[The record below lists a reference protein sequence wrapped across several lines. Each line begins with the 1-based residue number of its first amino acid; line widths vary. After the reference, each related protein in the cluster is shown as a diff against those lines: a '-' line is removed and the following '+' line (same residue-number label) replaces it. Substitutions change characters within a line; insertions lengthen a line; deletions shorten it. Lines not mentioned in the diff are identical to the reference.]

1 MNHRNAP
8 RKAAGS
14 LILGAG
20 LLALLI
26 LVNLLTGLL
35 PEKITKLD
43 VSGIGLSEISE
54 DTEKMVSA
62 MKEDVTIYWL
72 CADGIVDDQ
81 FELLLTRYE
90 EAGKHIKVEVIDTTE
105 NPKFAEAYTKETL
118 GDYSMIVKSGLRHT
132 VVRTDDMYYVVNEF
146 INQNLNGGQAMPL
159 TAAQFEQYR
168 NQILTYYKEDI
179 ANYPTVL
186 YFRGEALITAALDY
200 VTRPY
205 IPHAYILTG
214 HGDSAPSE
222 TLTEL
227 ISTMGMAPDAVDL
240 RVAQSVPVDAGC
252 LILFS
257 PATDLSEHEAAII
270 RDYLNAGGSL
280 MLNTSPET
288 AASCPNL
295 MSVCNLF
302 GLTAA
307 PGIVEE
313 GDASFI
319 AGSRFTLVPSVS
331 TEHTATAYVSQSG
344 YKAQLPR
351 AHAITMA
358 QTLPAGVTATP
369 LMTTSETAKRVDVT
383 DNSVALGTAGKLHV
397 AVAASKSINRG
408 DGTTDTAHLVWYGS
422 ADAMTDTTAT
432 ATSGGNY
439 YYYAATLSFVS
450 EPFVSPY
457 ENLSAVN
464 MSGSRLT
471 GLNDGAAFILG
482 AVIVLVIPATLMTA
496 GVVIWVKRKR
506 R

>member
-1 MNHRNAP
+1 
-8 RKAAGS
+8 
-14 LILGAG
+14 
-20 LLALLI
+20 
-26 LVNLLTGLL
+26 
-35 PEKITKLD
+35 
-43 VSGIGLSEISE
+43 
-54 DTEKMVSA
+54 
-62 MKEDVTIYWL
+62 
-72 CADGIVDDQ
+72 
-81 FELLLTRYE
+81 
-90 EAGKHIKVEVIDTTE
+90 
-105 NPKFAEAYTKETL
+105 
-118 GDYSMIVKSGLRHT
+118 
-132 VVRTDDMYYVVNEF
+132 
-146 INQNLNGGQAMPL
+146 
-159 TAAQFEQYR
+159 
-168 NQILTYYKEDI
+168 
-179 ANYPTVL
+179 
-186 YFRGEALITAALDY
+186 
-200 VTRPY
+200 
-205 IPHAYILTG
+205 
-214 HGDSAPSE
+214 
-222 TLTEL
+222 
-227 ISTMGMAPDAVDL
+227 
-240 RVAQSVPVDAGC
+240 
-252 LILFS
+252 
-257 PATDLSEHEAAII
+257 
-270 RDYLNAGGSL
+270 

-344 YKAQLPR
+344 YKAQMPR
-351 AHAITMA
+351 AHAITLA

-383 DNSVALGTAGKLHV
+383 DNSVALGAPGKHHV

-422 ADAMTDTTAT
+422 AAAMTDTTAT

-457 ENLSAVN
+457 GNLSAVN

-471 GLNDGAAFILG
+471 GLNDGAAFLLG